1 MSVTDAAPYTPQFE
15 PDGPE
20 ASWLPESPPA
30 AILERLVAL
39 TDASME
45 ALFDFWAEERRN
57 AARAYLGTLMN
68 WRPGMAH
75 PAGPKVDPSDLGSRL
90 HAMLLDDLRTVAP
103 CLDMPDTI
111 CRMRDLKA
119 VENYGE
125 QHVRL
130 ELCDCLALGEP
141 WERVAEM
148 AEAVHFCR
156 RRDERAKILRE
167 ALGKAHSPE
176 AIEQACA
183 NLRAVK

>member
-57 AARAYLGTLMN
+57 AARAYLGTVMN

-90 HAMLLDDLRTVAP
+90 HALLLDDLRTVAP

-111 CRMRDLKA
+111 GRMRDLKA

-125 QHVRL
+125 AHVRL

-156 RRDERAKILRE
+156 RRDERAKIAKHLLGVCHSPDEVDKCIQRLRE
-167 ALGKAHSPE
+167 V
-176 AIEQACA
+176 
-183 NLRAVK
+183 R

>member
-1 MSVTDAAPYTPQFE
+1 MTASAPYSHDPIS
-15 PDGPE
+15 PDPE

-57 AARAYLGTLMN
+57 AARAYLGTVMN

-90 HAMLLDDLRTVAP
+90 HALLLDDLRTVAP

-111 CRMRDLKA
+111 GRMRDLKS

-125 QHVRL
+125 AHVRL

-156 RRDERAKILRE
+156 RRDERAKILRA
-167 ALGKAHSPE
+167 ALGAAHSPE
-176 AIEQACA
+176 AVEEAIQA
-183 NLRAVK
+183 LRRVV